1 MLRNYLKITTRVLLR
16 NKLYTVVNAAG
27 LAMGIAAFLLILEYV
42 GLEKS
47 VNQFHARLP
56 DMYRVLCENTD
67 GKTWAQV
74 EPGWAPK
81 AKERFPEVLDYCR
94 FEDGIAQGIVSNDER
109 NASFREEK
117 IGYAE
122 GNFFQFFSF
131 PLRAGDAAAFNKPY
145 AVFIS
150 ETASRRYFGNE
161 NPIGKTLR
169 LNNQFGDA
177 KYTVEGVFEDM
188 GENSDIRYDLA
199 FSLET
204 LKNPANLRGNDWARL
219 DNLDNQYIHTFFLL
233 SPGTDYQA
241 FGKNITALRREIQT
255 EKDGIQFR
263 IQPFGEVHLAESFSD
278 RLQHTGNI
286 QYVYMLAGIAFLIL
300 LIAWFNYINLSTATS
315 WRRANEVGVRKS
327 VGASRTDL
335 VVQLLGE
342 SILLNVLAFGLAL
355 LLVQLLQPYFNELV
369 DRQLSLAVLGYT
381 PVWLYGLSA
390 MLLGT
395 LLSGVYSAFALSG
408 FKPVDTLKGRWLKKG
423 GGVVLRKTLVVAQFG
438 ISIALGL
445 FTILIFSQLQYMQ
458 GRALGMRPEEL
469 LVIRG
474 PEIGMD
480 SSFAHRRNAFRD
492 ELTRQSFVTAYS
504 SSGCVP
510 GHSFNFSTEGFTSP
524 RSNPGDE
531 NKAYAFAIIDNHY
544 FDTYGIGLKAGR
556 NFTRQECEVDWNDN
570 SKVLMNERAIAQLG
584 FATVEEAL
592 RTKIRWDERYL
603 EIIGV
608 VQDYHHSGLQEAI
621 GPVIFYPQ
629 DNSAYFTLRL
639 SGGNYSDKIAAL
651 GNFYKDYFPGNPY
664 SYFFMDDEFNR
675 QYIGEQRYGALFT
688 MASVWAMVI
697 ACLGLF
703 GLATYTVEARVKEIG
718 IRKVM
723 GAGVAGI
730 ALLLSKDFL
739 KLVLVALLVASPL
752 AYIFMEKWLSDFPYR
767 VGIQWW
773 MFAAA
778 GAGAVLV
785 AVFTVGVRSVRAALA
800 NPVESLRAE

>member
-423 GGVVLRKTLVVAQFG
+423 G
-438 ISIALGL
+438 
-445 FTILIFSQLQYMQ
+445 
-458 GRALGMRPEEL
+458 
-469 LVIRG
+469 
-474 PEIGMD
+474 
-480 SSFAHRRNAFRD
+480 
-492 ELTRQSFVTAYS
+492 
-504 SSGCVP
+504 
-510 GHSFNFSTEGFTSP
+510 
-524 RSNPGDE
+524 
-531 NKAYAFAIIDNHY
+531 
-544 FDTYGIGLKAGR
+544 
-556 NFTRQECEVDWNDN
+556 
-570 SKVLMNERAIAQLG
+570 
-584 FATVEEAL
+584 
-592 RTKIRWDERYL
+592 
-603 EIIGV
+603 
-608 VQDYHHSGLQEAI
+608 
-621 GPVIFYPQ
+621 
-629 DNSAYFTLRL
+629 
-639 SGGNYSDKIAAL
+639 
-651 GNFYKDYFPGNPY
+651 
-664 SYFFMDDEFNR
+664 
-675 QYIGEQRYGALFT
+675 ALFC
-688 MASVWAMVI
+688 AKHWWWPSLAFPSRWV
-697 ACLGLF
+697 CLQF
-703 GLATYTVEARVKEIG
+703 
-718 IRKVM
+718 
-723 GAGVAGI
+723 
-730 ALLLSKDFL
+730 
-739 KLVLVALLVASPL
+739 
-752 AYIFMEKWLSDFPYR
+752 
-767 VGIQWW
+767 
-773 MFAAA
+773 
-778 GAGAVLV
+778 
-785 AVFTVGVRSVRAALA
+785 
-800 NPVESLRAE
+800 